1 MNAGRAMNEG
11 MRKFR
16 IVIRQGAR
24 KLTRHVRAS
33 DRSDAERQAGIIA
46 SALTRLPTLGDVAV
60 ISCTDIGRN

>member
-1 MNAGRAMNEG
+1 MNQG
-11 MRKFR
+11 MLRKFR

-33 DRSDAERQAGIIA
+33 DRSDAERQANVIA
-46 SALTRLPTLGDVAV
+46 ASLARPPTLGDAAV